1 MIDELIE
8 KTQIAINEYLK
19 SLKKNTNTRVYLNV
33 VEEYFNNIYKY
44 VEENIEII
52 DSNTLARIHGLE
64 NSLHN
69 FIVPF
74 EIEVE
79 APNEVKDSEE
89 YLLKTI
95 VYFTR
100 KQLMRKESVDLESD
114 SLRKYDEQA
123 NQYVKDMCDRLGL
136 VCFSFNVGSV
146 FNIPKKHNV
155 SLVKVDDDYYLV
167 DCTYQQYFL
176 VGQNFRK
183 RYLKSASHIV
193 TCEVGS
199 RILYRNHGG
208 AIELLEKGFIKA
220 DEEMFADYFATM
232 LSQFGRQVLTKN
244 ECLNLI
250 LKSKKNK

>member
-19 SLKKNTNTRVYLNV
+19 SVKKDKNTRVYLNV
-33 VEEYFNNIYKY
+33 VEEYFNNIYRY

-52 DSNTLARIHGLE
+52 DSNTLARIHSLE
-64 NSLHN
+64 NSLNN

-74 EIEVE
+74 TTDLS
-79 APNEVKDSEE
+79 APNEVESSDE
-89 YLLKTI
+89 YLLKAI

-100 KQLMRKESVDLESD
+100 KQLMNNESVDFTTN

-123 NQYVKDMCDRLGL
+123 NKYVKDMCDRLGL
-136 VCFSFNVGSV
+136 VCYGFNIGSV
-146 FNIPKKHNV
+146 FNIPKKHYV
-155 SLVKVDDDYYLV
+155 SLVKVDDIYYLV

-176 VGQNFRK
+176 VGHNFRK

-208 AIELLEKGFIKA
+208 AIELLEK
-220 DEEMFADYFATM
+220 
-232 LSQFGRQVLTKN
+232 
-244 ECLNLI
+244 
-250 LKSKKNK
+250 

>member
-1 MIDELIE
+1 MIEELID

-19 SLKKNTNTRVYLNV
+19 SIKREVNNKAYLNV
-33 VEEYFNNIYKY
+33 VEEYFNKIYRY
-44 VEENIEII
+44 VEENIDDI

-69 FIVPF
+69 FIISFTPDMD
-74 EIEVE
+74 
-79 APNEVKDSEE
+79 APNEVADGEE

-100 KQLMRKESVDLESD
+100 KQLVKNESVDFSSD
-114 SLRKYDEQA
+114 SLRKYDEEA
-123 NQYVKDMCDRLGL
+123 NKYVKDMCDRLGL
-136 VCFSFNVGSV
+136 LCISFNISDV
-146 FNIPKKHNV
+146 FGIPKKHNV
-155 SLVKVDDDYYLV
+155 SLVKVDDNYYLV

-176 VGQNFRK
+176 QGQNFRK

-208 AIELLEKGFIKA
+208 ALELLEKGFIRSD
-220 DEEMFADYFATM
+220 DEIFGDYFSTM
-232 LSQFGRQVLTKN
+232 FTQYAKPVLTKN
-244 ECLNLI
+244 ECLEWI
-250 LKSKKNK
+250 LKNRRK

>member
-1 MIDELIE
+1 MIEELIE
-8 KTQIAINEYLK
+8 KTQLAINEYLK
-19 SLKKNTNTRVYLNV
+19 SQVKGVNNKAYLNV
-33 VEEYFNNIYKY
+33 VEDFFNKIYRY
-44 VEENIEII
+44 VEENVDDI

-69 FIVPF
+69 FIIPF
-74 EIEVE
+74 EVDLS
-79 APNEVKDSEE
+79 APNEASDGEE

-100 KQLMRKESVDLESD
+100 KQLYTKDSVDFTSD
-114 SLRKYDEQA
+114 SLRKYDEEA
-123 NQYVKDMCDRLGL
+123 NKYVKDMCDRLGL
-136 VCFSFNVGSV
+136 LCISFNISDLFG
-146 FNIPKKHNV
+146 IPKKHNV

-176 VGQNFRK
+176 QGQNFRK

-208 AIELLEKGFIKA
+208 AMELLEKGFIRA
-220 DEEMFADYFATM
+220 DEEMFGDYFSTM
-232 LSQFGRQVLTKN
+232 FTQFAKPVLTKN
-244 ECLNLI
+244 ECLDII
-250 LKSKKNK
+250 LKNKKMR